1 MGNVYV
7 KKGLFDEAIMEYKL
21 ATKYDPKGII
31 YHENLGNTY
40 TKKGLI
46 EEAIAEFELITN
58 IYPKNTS
65 SYVSL
70 ITLYWNY
77 KKDSQKAIHYL
88 KELSVLEPD
97 QSEAINKMIEK
108 LGIKE

>member
-1 MGNVYV
+1 M
-7 KKGLFDEAIMEYKL
+7 
-21 ATKYDPKGII
+21 
-31 YHENLGNTY
+31 H
-40 TKKGLI
+40 
-46 EEAIAEFELITN
+46 
-58 IYPKNTS
+58 PKNAN

-88 KELSVLEPD
+88 KELSVLEPE

-108 LGIKE
+108 LGVKK

>member
-1 MGNVYV
+1 
-7 KKGLFDEAIMEYKL
+7 MEYKL

-46 EEAIAEFELITN
+46 EEAIAEFELIIN
-58 IYPKNTS
+58 MYPKNAN

-77 KKDSQKAIHYL
+77 KRDNQKAIRYL

-108 LGIKE
+108 LGVKK